1 MTDGQAFLTAEA
13 GNIVLQELKR
23 LNEKI
28 DLMDATNQ
36 QDHLAICRRL
46 DGVEAE
52 LKVVGRRLDGV

>member
-1 MTDGQAFLTAEA
+1 MSDGQAFLTAEA
-13 GNIVLQELKR
+13 GNMILQELKR

-28 DLMDATNQ
+28 DRMDATNQ
-36 QDHLAICRRL
+36 QDHRANCRRL